1 MVFACQTD
9 SFLKEFTAKVLS
21 CKEASLKTVINGK
34 KELLNGFEVILDD
47 TILFPEGGGQPCDR
61 GFLGSVPV
69 VQVSQ
74 HGTDAV
80 HFVTEPL
87 VEGETVRQ
95 MLDWDRRLDH
105 MQQHSGQHLVTAIA
119 DLEFGYPTTSWWLGE
134 EVSYIELDTPTIK
147 QEEITNIEQ
156 IVNDKIRASLPVDME
171 VFGEVGLIPETVRT
185 RGLPDGH
192 KGPVRV
198 VTIQGVDSNMCCGTH
213 VSNLCQLQVIKL
225 LHAEKGKKNKTN
237 LHFLVGGRVL
247 KHLAGCLE
255 REQKF
260 TALLKGGPTDHVN
273 LVDKLQK
280 SLKLTN
286 KNLQTV
292 LKDLAVLEAEKL
304 KRQDPLPKY
313 YCLHRKEGDTDFM
326 NVFINEV
333 SNQKV
338 LLFLTVGEYKGAGQM
353 VLYGE
358 SQPVSQLGPKV
369 CEMLKGKGAGKGP
382 KFQAKVSNMENR
394 AQAEHIIEQYFNSLN

>member
-1 MVFACQTD
+1 MLQKLIVIIDGCVCQ
-9 SFLKEFTAKVLS
+9 FTAKVLS

-119 DLEFGYPTTSWWLGE
+119 ELEFGYPTTSWWLGE

-156 IVNDKIRASLPVDME
+156 IVNDKIRASLPVDMQ

-286 KNLQTV
+286 K
-292 LKDLAVLEAEKL
+292 
-304 KRQDPLPKY
+304 
-313 YCLHRKEGDTDFM
+313 
-326 NVFINEV
+326 
-333 SNQKV
+333 KV
-338 LLFLTVGEYKGAGQM
+338 LLFLTVGEDKGAGQM
-353 VLYGE
+353 VLYGD
-358 SQPVSQLGPKV
+358 SQPVSQLGPKL

-382 KFQAKVSNMENR
+382 KFQAKVSNLENR
-394 AQAEHIIEQYFNSLN
+394 AQAEHIIEQYFNSSN

>member
-1 MVFACQTD
+1 MLQKLIVIIDGCVCQ
-9 SFLKEFTAKVLS
+9 FTAKVLS
-21 CKEASLKTVINGK
+21 CKEASLKTVVNGK

-69 VQVSQ
+69 VQVSR

-147 QEEITNIEQ
+147 QEEITNIER
-156 IVNDKIRASLPVDME
+156 IVNDKIRASSPVDVQ

-198 VTIQGVDSNMCCGTH
+198 VTIQGVESNMCCGTH

-260 TALLKGGPTDHVN
+260 TALLKLVPT
-273 LVDKLQK
+273 VDK
-280 SLKLTN
+280 
-286 KNLQTV
+286 
-292 LKDLAVLEAEKL
+292 
-304 KRQDPLPKY
+304 
-313 YCLHRKEGDTDFM
+313 
-326 NVFINEV
+326 
-333 SNQKV
+333 
-338 LLFLTVGEYKGAGQM
+338 
-353 VLYGE
+353 
-358 SQPVSQLGPKV
+358 
-369 CEMLKGKGAGKGP
+369 
-382 KFQAKVSNMENR
+382 
-394 AQAEHIIEQYFNSLN
+394 